1 MSDSSKLMSCDT
13 HTTLSQYT
21 KGLFNVDACD
31 ANESGLAVG
40 SNELFIVDVVVEL
53 GLTSIKW

>member
-13 HTTLSQYT
+13 HTTLSQYR

-31 ANESGLAVG
+31 ANGSGLAEG
-40 SNELFIVDVVVEL
+40 SNKLVIVDVVVEL
-53 GLTSIKW
+53 GSMSIKW